1 MAVLGKTTNLDSGEL
16 ETNSL
21 IQESMAKLYGLCQKR
36 IAELDREQSQEEI
49 RKADV

>member
-1 MAVLGKTTNLDSGEL
+1 MERLSKAAKSVAVSGEL

-36 IAELDREQSQEEI
+36 IAELD
-49 RKADV
+49 